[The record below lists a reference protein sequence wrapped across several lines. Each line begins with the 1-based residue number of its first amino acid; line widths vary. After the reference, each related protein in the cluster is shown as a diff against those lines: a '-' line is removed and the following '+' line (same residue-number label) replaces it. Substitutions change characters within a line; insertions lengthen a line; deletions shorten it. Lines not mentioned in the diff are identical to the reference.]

1 MCLRVCVC
9 VYLNMCVCV
18 YEYEYVCGCVFVC
31 VCMCVCMCMCMCVCV
46 YVNMYVF
53 KRACTY
59 LRFFPLQ
66 VYLQVTTRRASSIFS
81 NGCCLKIRNVLFK
94 LPSLNYFAL
103 AYSTVT
109 QI

>member
-1 MCLRVCVC
+1 MCLRVCIC
-9 VYLNMCVCV
+9 VYLNVCVCV
-18 YEYEYVCGCVFVC
+18 YEYVCGCVFVC
-31 VCMCVCMCMCMCVCV
+31 VHLYVCMCVSVCVYECECVCV
-46 YVNMYVF
+46 YVNMH
-53 KRACTY
+53 ACLY
-59 LRFFPLQ
+59 FFFFPSQ
-66 VYLQVTTRRASSIFS
+66 VYVQVTTRRASLIYS